1 MIIDEGYYNCEIS
14 RTEDCD
20 HGLCTEYVVPDLGIR
35 FYLYDNEITLVS
47 FHEEEE
53 QTT

>member
-1 MIIDEGYYNCEIS
+1 MKIDEGYYNCEIS

-20 HGLCTEYVVPDLGIR
+20 HGPCTEYLVADLGIR

>member
-1 MIIDEGYYNCEIS
+1 MEIDEGYFNFETS

-20 HGLCTEYVVPDLGIR
+20 YGPCTEYVVPDLGIR

-47 FHEEEE
+47 FHREEDK
-53 QTT
+53 